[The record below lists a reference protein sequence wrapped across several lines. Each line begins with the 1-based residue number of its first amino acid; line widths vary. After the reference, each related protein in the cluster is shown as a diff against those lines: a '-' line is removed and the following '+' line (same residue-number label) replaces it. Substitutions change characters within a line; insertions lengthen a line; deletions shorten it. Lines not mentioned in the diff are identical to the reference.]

1 MVLCDLLVT
10 LYWGRMTDLDD
21 VLRALA
27 DPTRRELLRAVMR
40 QPGLSTAQL
49 AGRTAGMTRWGVMKH
64 LAVLRNAG
72 LVQTMAEGRHRRH
85 FPEQAALRPLR
96 QWLDE
101 VGAPG

>member
-1 MVLCDLLVT
+1 
-10 LYWGRMTDLDD
+10 MTDLDD

-27 DPTRRELLRAVMR
+27 DPTRRELLRAVIR
-40 QPGLSTAQL
+40 QPGQSTAQL
-49 AGRTAGMTRWGVMKH
+49 ASRTDGMTRWGVMKH
-64 LAVLRNAG
+64 LAVLRQAG

>member
-1 MVLCDLLVT
+1 MAH
-10 LYWGRMTDLDD
+10 LDD

-49 AGRTAGMTRWGVMKH
+49 VGRTDGMTRWGVMKH
-64 LAVLRNAG
+64 LAVLRDAG
-72 LVQTMAEGRHRRH
+72 LIQTMAEGRNRRH
-85 FPEQAALRPLR
+85 FPESGALRPLR

-101 VGAPG
+101 AGQ

>member
-1 MVLCDLLVT
+1 MAV
-10 LYWGRMTDLDD
+10 LDD

-40 QPGLSTAQL
+40 QPGSSTAQL
-49 AGRTAGMTRWGVMKH
+49 VGRTDGMTRWGVMKH

-72 LVQTMAEGRHRRH
+72 LIQTMAEGRNRRH
-85 FPEQAALRPLR
+85 FPESGALRPVR

-101 VGAPG
+101 AGG